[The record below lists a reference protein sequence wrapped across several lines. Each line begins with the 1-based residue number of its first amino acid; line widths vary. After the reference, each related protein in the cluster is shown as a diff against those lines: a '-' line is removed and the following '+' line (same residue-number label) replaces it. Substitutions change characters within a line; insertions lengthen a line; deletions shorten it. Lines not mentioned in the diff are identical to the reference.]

1 MGAQRAGGILY
12 PVWGGI
18 AAIVAGNRATRQIR
32 ELVFET
38 LLPSPLGRVAERSE
52 VGRGSLTYC
61 FLALFRKM
69 APENLFR
76 QPFGLPPSPKGKARR
91 RPCRTLY
98 IMYNANAIPGGGDGG
113 WCYVFPK
120 RYMARALS
128 ASGLLR
134 VRRIPLMSKRMTPQ
148 WPRKVGKQMTLR

>member
-1 MGAQRAGGILY
+1 MPPLQYLCTFQKHSY
-12 PVWGGI
+12 KQQFV
-18 AAIVAGNRATRQIR
+18 RQ
-32 ELVFET
+32 LSET
-38 LLPSPLGRVAERSE
+38 D
-52 VGRGSLTYC
+52 
-61 FLALFRKM
+61 M
-69 APENLFR
+69 HD
-76 QPFGLPPSPKGKARR
+76 
-91 RPCRTLY
+91 